1 MGVKYLTQINIQV
14 DAEIDK
20 ILEEL
25 AKYEGKSKSKLS
37 KEYFLIGIREKLVPK
52 LLELYAQGKITLKKL
67 IKLAPSPYI
76 EVFSLIAENNI
87 EPNIPPELD
96 DYTSEVAAE
105 AIKKL
110 DE

>member
-1 MGVKYLTQINIQV
+1 M

-25 AKYEGKSKSKLS
+25 AKHEGKSKSKLT
-37 KEYFLIGIREKLVPK
+37 KEYFLIGFREKLVPK

-67 IKLAPSPYI
+67 IKIAPIPHF
-76 EVFSLIAENNI
+76 EVFSLIAKNNI

-96 DYTSEVAAE
+96 DYTSEVAAK
-105 AIKKL
+105 AIKRLK
-110 DE
+110 EQEENK